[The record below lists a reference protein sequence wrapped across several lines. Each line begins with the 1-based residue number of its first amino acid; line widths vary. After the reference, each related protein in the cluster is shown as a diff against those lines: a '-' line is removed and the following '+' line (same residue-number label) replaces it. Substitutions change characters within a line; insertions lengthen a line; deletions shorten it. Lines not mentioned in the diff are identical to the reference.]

1 MPREPTLGSSSYRK
15 QTVPNC
21 SGLSRQGIFNAF
33 IQSAYFVG
41 VESFLVHLKK
51 GPPERVSRDLL
62 NCVADCLGRCGKSHI
77 RYGSHRP
84 RSLPAGE
91 QLGSGAIVEKSHF
104 TLQSACLAARQ
115 HIEDLTGRG
124 SPERKREDAR
134 TSGLTSSISWWVS
147 NDGALRHQRPL
158 RFAYGGAGGL
168 SQGETG
174 DFLSIMTIYS
184 ARPQERPMRTHRFG
198 RKIKL
203 PATIAI
209 KHQIRMRMAQYEVKK
224 AEAEASAE
232 VFRGQTDDNPSMSS
246 SSVTTP

>member
-1 MPREPTLGSSSYRK
+1 MAISCPTIGPRPGHEPFGLLSLHHLQTDKETAENLISAQFSHSAPTLLMPLWSQRWFE
-15 QTVPNC
+15 
-21 SGLSRQGIFNAF
+21 R
-33 IQSAYFVG
+33 G
-41 VESFLVHLKK
+41 VL
-51 GPPERVSRDLL
+51 
-62 NCVADCLGRCGKSHI
+62 
-77 RYGSHRP
+77 
-84 RSLPAGE
+84 RS
-91 QLGSGAIVEKSHF
+91 
-104 TLQSACLAARQ
+104 ARQ
-115 HIEDLTGRG
+115 HIEGSDRTRFTRTKKRGCAYIRSHQLDLVV
-124 SPERKREDAR
+124 
-134 TSGLTSSISWWVS
+134 IS

-224 AEAEASAE
+224 AEAEARAE